1 MNSLKRS
8 TPLQWFLKSFL
19 KGLLLVVPITV
30 TLWVFWIVLST
41 IDGLLGFSIP
51 GFGFLVTIAIVVG
64 VGALGSTFLV
74 GGTMAWL
81 EHALSRVPVAKLVY
95 FSLKD
100 FVGAFVGEK
109 KGFNRPVLVSLTA
122 DGSIKVLGFATAE
135 DVEIP
140 GAEGLIAVYV
150 QQSYNFAGNL
160 ILVPRDRV
168 TPLPPEESSK
178 WLTFI
183 VSGGVS
189 GGSASSVDAAR
200 GPTGGSGADDTIRRN
215 P

>member
-1 MNSLKRS
+1 VNAPKHK
-8 TPLQWFLKSFL
+8 TPLQGFLKSFL

-30 TLWVFWIVLST
+30 TLWGFWFVLST

-51 GFGFLVTIAIVVG
+51 GFGFLVTIAIIVG

-109 KGFNRPVLVSLTA
+109 KGFNRPVLVSLGA
-122 DGSIKVLGFATAE
+122 DGIVKVLGFATAE

-140 GAEGLIAVYV
+140 GAEGLVAVYV

-168 TPLPPEESSK
+168 TPLPPEESAK

-189 GGSASSVDAAR
+189 GGR
-200 GPTGGSGADDTIRRN
+200 KGAGA

>member
-1 MNSLKRS
+1 
-8 TPLQWFLKSFL
+8 
-19 KGLLLVVPITV
+19 
-30 TLWVFWIVLST
+30 
-41 IDGLLGFSIP
+41 
-51 GFGFLVTIAIVVG
+51 
-64 VGALGSTFLV
+64 
-74 GGTMAWL
+74 MAWL

-109 KGFNRPVLVSLTA
+109 KGFNRPVLVSLGA
-122 DGSIKVLGFATAE
+122 DGIVKVLGFATAE

-140 GAEGLIAVYV
+140 GAEGLVAVYV

-168 TPLPPEESSK
+168 TPLPPEESAK

-189 GGSASSVDAAR
+189 GGR
-200 GPTGGSGADDTIRRN
+200 KGAGA

>member
-1 MNSLKRS
+1 MR
-8 TPLQWFLKSFL
+8 TGPLQWLLKSFL
-19 KGLLLVVPITV
+19 KGLLLVVPLTV
-30 TLWVFWIVLST
+30 TIAVFWFVFVK
-41 IDGLLGFSIP
+41 IDGLLGIGIP
-51 GFGFLVTIAIVVG
+51 GLGFLVTLVLLVV
-64 VGALGSTFLV
+64 VGALGSNFLADRFV
-74 GGTMAWL
+74 AWM
-81 EHALSRVPVAKLVY
+81 EGALGRVPVAKLVY

-109 KGFNRPVLVSLTA
+109 KGFNRPVLVSLGR
-122 DGSIKVLGFATAE
+122 DGEIKVLGFATAE
-135 DVEIP
+135 SLDLP
-140 GAEGLIAVYV
+140 GAEDHVAVYL

-160 ILVPRDRV
+160 VLVPRDRI

-189 GGSASSVDAAR
+189 GGKR
-200 GPTGGSGADDTIRRN
+200 GEGA